1 MSRNKTNCL
10 KDLNAALHSA
20 FEDNDNVILIGEDL
34 FDPYG
39 GAFKVTAGLST
50 KFPDRVHSSPISE
63 AAITGIGIGSAMRGQ
78 KVIVEIMFGDFI
90 TLAFDQIVN
99 HAAKFPYI
107 YGKYFISIIK
117 SPCHFTRSRTITKTK
132 RKNFFPWCWGRSG

>member
-1 MSRNKTNCL
+1 MKRNKTNCL

-107 YGKYFISIIK
+107 YGKYLNIFK
-117 SPCHFTRSRTITKTK
+117 Y
-132 RKNFFPWCWGRSG
+132 